1 MVKSNIDMLMGNLK
15 FEDTE
20 KAIYTL
26 SSDGWAKTIVA
37 ERSRELMGQ
46 KMSTKVSTTLKD

>member
-1 MVKSNIDMLMGNLK
+1 MLMGNLK

-26 SSDGWAKTIVA
+26 ASDGWVKTIVA

-46 KMSTKVSTTLKD
+46 KMSTKVSTTLKN